1 MPHKTEEITLR
12 RLESLEDYGVCVAM
26 QKTTWGADFTEVVPA
41 AILKVSQRIGGVT
54 AGAFSAC
61 GEMLGFV
68 FGMTGVENGRLVH
81 WSDML
86 AVRPEAQGRDLGFRL
101 KCYQRELLLPLGVE
115 TVYWTFDPLVARNA
129 WFNITKLG
137 AGIAEYVE
145 NMYGETDSP
154 LHAGLG
160 TDRLVVAW
168 QIQDAA
174 VAERMAGA
182 STRVV
187 NSADYAP
194 MVNVRQR
201 GDQVQPAGDTPLP
214 DAPQVRIA
222 VPRDIHALQQT
233 VPAAGQPW
241 RASTRRAFQH
251 YFAHGYR
258 VNTFDRVQAAYVLA
272 RTVDPVR

>member
-1 MPHKTEEITLR
+1 MPHARDNIILR
-12 RLESLEDYGVCVAM
+12 RLASLDDYEACVAL
-26 QKTTWGADFTEVVPA
+26 QRATWGADFSEVVPV

-54 AGAFSAC
+54 AGAFDTR

-86 AVRPEAQGRDLGFRL
+86 AVRADAQGRDLGFRL

-168 QIQDAA
+168 PIQDAA
-174 VAERMAGA
+174 VAARLARANTDVAEA
-182 STRVV
+182 
-187 NSADYAP
+187 ADNAP

-201 GDQVQPAGDTPLP
+201 GDQVEPSHDTSLP
-214 DAPQVRIA
+214 GAPKVRIA
-222 VPRDIHALQQT
+222 VPPDIHALQQT
-233 VPAAGQPW
+233 VRAAGQRW

-258 VNTFDRVQAAYVLA
+258 VDTFDRETATYVLA
-272 RTVDPVR
+272 RTVGPVR